1 MVNKMANTFDRFT
14 KKGPTN
20 TSENVPYAFSH
31 LAAGAPPS
39 VYMSMATGNTFDEAM
54 QETNNIPM
62 PEDDLGMDMELD
74 IDLALDPELDDPDAI
89 EKAIYQLRIAE
100 EKEIEPEEVLNT
112 PYGPGLS
119 GEEIDLLLDAYPA
132 LDAGIDLDM
141 IDENFD
147 ELDRMLE
154 TSGESIEGAMDAAEQ
169 RAEDEGEIE
178 ASPAMLRQLGDSLG
192 NSVEAMVNPRNPYEA
207 MLGDSFHEKNFEEL
221 SEETVRLLG
230 NNQQNTGEDLIL
242 KMIQG

>member
-1 MVNKMANTFDRFT
+1 MANNFDMFT

-20 TSENVPYAFSH
+20 TSENLPYAFSH
-31 LAAGAPPS
+31 ISSGAPPS
-39 VYMSMATGNTFDEAM
+39 VYMSMMTGNTFDEAM

-62 PEDDLGMDMELD
+62 PPEEMEMDMDMD
-74 IDLALDPELDDPDAI
+74 IDLSLDPEVNDPDSI

-100 EKEIEPEEVLNT
+100 EKEIEPEEVLET

-132 LDAGIDLDM
+132 LDAGVDLDM

-147 ELDRMLE
+147 EVDRILGK
-154 TSGESIEGAMDAAEQ
+154 SGDSIEAAMDAAEQ
-169 RAEDEGEIE
+169 RAEDEGEIG